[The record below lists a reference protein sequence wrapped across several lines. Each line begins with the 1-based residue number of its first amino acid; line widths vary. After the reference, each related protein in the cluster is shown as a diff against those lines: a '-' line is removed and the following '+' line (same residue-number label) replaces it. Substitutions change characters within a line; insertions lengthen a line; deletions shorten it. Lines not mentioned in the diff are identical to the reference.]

1 MITSTTT
8 CQEVWE
14 QMTHPAAAEED
25 RSIFQLPAAKVFGL
39 PAEGFGKQSLNMESI
54 KPSKMVKSN
63 IYNV

>member
-1 MITSTTT
+1 MSDGG
-8 CQEVWE
+8 
-14 QMTHPAAAEED
+14 PAAAEED

-54 KPSKMVKSN
+54 KPSKLVKSN